1 MRIIKLLN
9 TINPNIYFINI
20 FECLFGSR
28 EYRIRQSFLNQ
39 IENMKEQVFLLKGK
53 LSIDKEQLIQNKS
66 FQIIC
71 QKPFFFKQNFNSF
84 QNMNLFKNIIINIYK
99 KIHILIN
106 HTNYQTYNTNII
118 INKNIISIEK

>member
-39 IENMKEQVFLLKGK
+39 IENMKEQVSLLKGK

-66 FQIIC
+66 
-71 QKPFFFKQNFNSF
+71 
-84 QNMNLFKNIIINIYK
+84 
-99 KIHILIN
+99 
-106 HTNYQTYNTNII
+106 
-118 INKNIISIEK
+118 

>member
-9 TINPNIYFINI
+9 TISPEIYFNNI

-28 EYRIRQSFLNQ
+28 EYRIRQSFLIQ
-39 IENMKEQVFLLKGK
+39 IENMKEQVSLLKGN
-53 LSIDKEQLIQNKS
+53 LSIDKEKLLQNKS
-66 FQIIC
+66 FKIIC

-84 QNMNLFKNIIINIYK
+84 QNMNLFKSIIINIYK
-99 KIHILIN
+99 KIHILIK

-118 INKNIISIEK
+118 ISKNVISIEK